1 MYETGSRKIT
11 VKKQDLIEQIVANK
25 VKHIELYNKAV
36 IAYKKEALEQLETLT
51 NEVNDGALDIKLDLV
66 TPINNE
72 ENYNGIIEMFVWEVK
87 DEVELTQ
94 NEFKEYVQDKTQFA
108 EEAMFSNTLYSAK
121 F

>member
-11 VKKQDLIEQIVANK
+11 VKKDDLIEQIVANK
-25 VKHIELYNKAV
+25 VKHIELYEKAV
-36 IAYKKEALEQLETLT
+36 IAYKEEALEQLDNLT
-51 NEVNDGALDIKLDLV
+51 GEVQNGALDIKLDLV

-72 ENYNGIIEMFVWEVK
+72 ENYNAIIEMFVWEVK

-94 NEFKEYVQDKTQFA
+94 SEFKEYVQDKTQFA
-108 EEAMFSNTLYSAK
+108 EQAMFSNTLYASK